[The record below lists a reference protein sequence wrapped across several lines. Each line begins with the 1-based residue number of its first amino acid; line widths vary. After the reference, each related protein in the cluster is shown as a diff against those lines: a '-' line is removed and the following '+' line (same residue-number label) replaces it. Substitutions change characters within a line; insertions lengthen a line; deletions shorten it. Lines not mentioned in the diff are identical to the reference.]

1 MKRSP
6 NLPAVE
12 VTVTSPFSNL
22 FFGRALIMAALI
34 MGADQAYKIYML
46 TQVMNP
52 PRVIEVLPFFDLV
65 MYWNR
70 GVSFSLFAHE
80 AEFMPYVLSAVAL
93 LVVSFLLLLL
103 REAED
108 QITALSIGLIVG
120 GALGNVID
128 RLLYGAVADFFYFN
142 YGAWWFPAFN
152 IADAAI
158 TIGAVGFIFRSLFP
172 PRKAA

>member
-1 MKRSP
+1 M
-6 NLPAVE
+6 
-12 VTVTSPFSNL
+12 TSPFANT
-22 FFGRALIMAALI
+22 FFGRALFAAFLI
-34 MGADQAYKIYML
+34 IAADQAYKLYML
-46 TQVMNP
+46 TEVMNP

-93 LVVSFLLLLL
+93 AVVSFLMMLL
-103 REAED
+103 RQAD
-108 QITALSIGLIVG
+108 DRLTALSIGLIIG

-142 YGAWWFPAFN
+142 YGEWWFPAFN

-158 TIGAVGFIFRSLFP
+158 TLGAIGFILRSLFP
-172 PRKAA
+172 PRKPV

>member
-1 MKRSP
+1 M
-6 NLPAVE
+6 
-12 VTVTSPFSNL
+12 TSPFANPL
-22 FFGRALIMAALI
+22 FGRALVVALLL
-34 MGADQAYKIYML
+34 MGADQAHKLYML

-80 AEFMPYVLSAVAL
+80 AEFMPYVLTGVAL

-103 REAED
+103 RETRD
-108 QITALSIGLIVG
+108 RVSALSIGLIVG

-158 TIGAVGFIFRSLFP
+158 TVGAAGFIFRSLFP
-172 PRKAA
+172 PREAGG

>member
-1 MKRSP
+1 MKPLLR
-6 NLPAVE
+6 
-12 VTVTSPFSNL
+12 
-22 FFGRALIMAALI
+22 RALLLAALV
-34 MGADQAYKIYML
+34 MAADQAFKLYML
-46 TQVMNP
+46 NAVMNP

-65 MYWNR
+65 LYWNR

-93 LVVSFLLLLL
+93 GVVGFLLHLL
-103 REAED
+103 RQVED
-108 QITALSIGLIVG
+108 RFTALSIGAIIG

-152 IADAAI
+152 IADTAI
-158 TIGAVGFIFRSLFP
+158 TLGAAGFIWMSLFP
-172 PRKAA
+172 RRKRA